1 MPLISTKG
9 VYGLTAMYE
18 LSKHQE
24 DTPMQIKEISANAS
38 IPQNYLE
45 QLLSKL
51 RRAELVQ
58 SIRGAR
64 GGYVLARDPSEI
76 KIVDILIALEDDI
89 KIVDMKTDNPIL
101 NIFFDESKN
110 SMKKIFDI
118 SLDKLDEYENK
129 YNEFLHYNLYTKEK
143 K

>member
-9 VYGLTAMYE
+9 VYGLSAMYE
-18 LSKHQE
+18 LSKHKA
-24 DTPMQIKEISANAS
+24 DTPMQIKDISANAN

-51 RRAELVQ
+51 RKANLVN

-64 GGYVLARDPSEI
+64 GGYILAQKPDEI

-89 KIVDMKTDNPIL
+89 KIIDSKSENPIL

-118 SLDKLDEYENK
+118 KLSKLDEYQEK
-129 YNEFLHYNLYTKEK
+129 YNEVLHYSI
-143 K
+143 

>member
-24 DTPMQIKEISANAS
+24 DTPMQIKEISANAN

-51 RRAELVQ
+51 RRAELVN

-64 GGYVLARDPSEI
+64 GGYVLARSPKEI

-89 KIVDMKTDNPIL
+89 KIIDSKSENPIL

-118 SLDKLDEYENK
+118 KLSKLDEYQEK
-129 YNEFLHYNLYTKEK
+129 YNEVLHYSI
-143 K
+143 

>member
-18 LSKHQE
+18 LSKHQA
-24 DTPMQIKEISANAS
+24 DTPMQIKDISANAN

-51 RRAELVQ
+51 RRAELVK

-64 GGYVLARDPSEI
+64 GGYVLARSAKEI

-89 KIVDMKTDNPIL
+89 KIIDAKAENPIL
-101 NIFFDESKN
+101 NIFFDESKS

-118 SLDKLDEYENK
+118 SLDKLDEYQEK
-129 YNEFLHYNLYTKEK
+129 YNEFLHYNI
-143 K
+143 

>member
-24 DTPMQIKEISANAS
+24 DTPMQIKDISANAN

-51 RRAELVQ
+51 RRAELVK

-64 GGYVLARDPSEI
+64 GGYILAKSANEI

-89 KIVDMKTDNPIL
+89 KIIDSKAENPIL

-110 SMKKIFDI
+110 SMKKIFDVT
-118 SLDKLDEYENK
+118 LDKLDDYQEK
-129 YNEFLHYNLYTKEK
+129 YNDFLHYSI
-143 K
+143 

>member
-9 VYGLTAMYE
+9 VYGLSAMYE
-18 LSKHQE
+18 LSKHKA
-24 DTPMQIKEISANAS
+24 DTPMQIKDISANAN

-51 RRAELVQ
+51 RKANLVN

-64 GGYVLARDPSEI
+64 GGYILAKKPEEI

-89 KIVDMKTDNPIL
+89 KIIDSKSENPIL

-118 SLDKLDEYENK
+118 KLSKLDEYQEK
-129 YNEFLHYNLYTKEK
+129 YNEVLHYSI
-143 K
+143 

>member
-24 DTPMQIKEISANAS
+24 DTPMQIKEISANAN

-51 RRAELVQ
+51 RRAELVK

-64 GGYVLARDPSEI
+64 GGYILAKSAKEI

-89 KIVDMKTDNPIL
+89 KIIDAKAENPIL
-101 NIFFDESKN
+101 NIFFDESKS
-110 SMKKIFDI
+110 SMKKIFDVT
-118 SLDKLDEYENK
+118 LDKLDEYQEK
-129 YNEFLHYNLYTKEK
+129 YNEFLHYSI
-143 K
+143 

>member
-24 DTPMQIKEISANAS
+24 DSPMQIRDISANAN

-51 RRAELVQ
+51 RRAELVK

-64 GGYVLARDPSEI
+64 GGYVLARSAKEI

-89 KIVDMKTDNPIL
+89 KIVDVKTDNPIL

-118 SLDKLDEYENK
+118 PLDKLDEYQEK
-129 YNEFLHYNLYTKEK
+129 YNEFLHYNI
-143 K
+143 

>member
-9 VYGLTAMYE
+9 VYGLAAMHE
-18 LSKHQE
+18 LSRHK
-24 DTPMQIKEISANAS
+24 DDSPMQIKDISAKAN

-51 RRAELVQ
+51 RRAELVT
-58 SIRGAR
+58 STRGAR
-64 GGYVLARDPSEI
+64 GGYLLARSADEI

-89 KIVDMKTDNPIL
+89 KIIDSKAENPIL
-101 NIFFDESKN
+101 NLFFDESKT

-118 SLDKLDEYENK
+118 KLSKLEEYQDR
-129 YNEFLHYNLYTKEK
+129 YNEFLHYNI
-143 K
+143 

>member
-9 VYGLTAMYE
+9 VYGLSAMYE
-18 LSKHQE
+18 LSKHKA
-24 DTPMQIKEISANAS
+24 DTPMQIKDISANAN

-51 RRAELVQ
+51 RKANLVN

-64 GGYVLARDPSEI
+64 GGYILAKKPDEI

-89 KIVDMKTDNPIL
+89 KIIDAKAENPIL

-118 SLDKLDEYENK
+118 KLSKLDEYQEK
-129 YNEFLHYNLYTKEK
+129 YNEVLHYSI
-143 K
+143 

>member
-9 VYGLTAMYE
+9 VYGLSAMYE
-18 LSKHQE
+18 LSKHKA
-24 DTPMQIKEISANAS
+24 DTPMQIKDISANAN

-51 RRAELVQ
+51 RKVNLVN

-64 GGYVLARDPSEI
+64 GGYILAKKPDEI

-89 KIVDMKTDNPIL
+89 KIIDSKSENPIL

-118 SLDKLDEYENK
+118 KLSKLDEYQEK
-129 YNEFLHYNLYTKEK
+129 YNEVLHYSI
-143 K
+143 

>member
-24 DTPMQIKEISANAS
+24 DTPMQIKEISANAN

-51 RRAELVQ
+51 RRAELVK

-64 GGYVLARDPSEI
+64 GGYILAKSAKEI

-89 KIVDMKTDNPIL
+89 KIIDAKAENPIL
-101 NIFFDESKN
+101 NIFFDESKT
-110 SMKKIFDI
+110 SMKKIFDVT
-118 SLDKLDEYENK
+118 LDKLDEYQEK
-129 YNEFLHYNLYTKEK
+129 YNELLHYSI
-143 K
+143 

>member
-24 DTPMQIKEISANAS
+24 DSPMQIKEISANAN

-51 RRAELVQ
+51 RRADLVK

-64 GGYVLARDPSEI
+64 GGYTLAKSPEEI
-76 KIVDILIALEDDI
+76 KVVDILIALEDDI
-89 KIVDMKTDNPIL
+89 KIIDTKTDNPIL

-110 SMKKIFDI
+110 SMKKLFDI
-118 SLDKLDEYENK
+118 QLSKLDEYQDK
-129 YNEFLHYNLYTKEK
+129 YNEFLHYNI
-143 K
+143 

>member
-9 VYGLTAMYE
+9 VYGFTAKYE
-18 LSKHQE
+18 LSKYQE
-24 DTPMQIKEISANAS
+24 DTPMQIKEISANAN

-51 RRAELVQ
+51 RRAELVK
-58 SIRGAR
+58 SVRGAR
-64 GGYVLARDPSEI
+64 GGYTLAKSAKEI

-89 KIVDMKTDNPIL
+89 KIIDTKAENPIL

-110 SMKKIFDI
+110 SMKKIFDVT
-118 SLDKLDEYENK
+118 LDKLDEYQEK
-129 YNEFLHYNLYTKEK
+129 YNEFLHYSI
-143 K
+143 

>member
-24 DTPMQIKEISANAS
+24 DTPMQIKEISANAN

-51 RRAELVQ
+51 RRAGLVT

-64 GGYVLARDPSEI
+64 GGYTLAKTPEEI
-76 KIVDILIALEDDI
+76 KVVDILIALEDDI
-89 KIVDMKTDNPIL
+89 KIVDTKAENPIL

-110 SMKKIFDI
+110 SIKKIFDI
-118 SLDKLDEYENK
+118 QLSKLDEYQDR
-129 YNEFLHYNLYTKEK
+129 YNEFLHYNI
-143 K
+143 

>member
-1 MPLISTKG
+1 
-9 VYGLTAMYE
+9 MYE

-24 DTPMQIKEISANAS
+24 DTPMQIKEISANAN

-51 RRAELVQ
+51 RRAGLVT

-64 GGYVLARDPSEI
+64 GGYTLAKTPEEI
-76 KIVDILIALEDDI
+76 KVVDILIALEDDI
-89 KIVDMKTDNPIL
+89 KIVDTKAENPIL

-118 SLDKLDEYENK
+118 QLSKLDEYQDR
-129 YNEFLHYNLYTKEK
+129 YNEFLHYNI
-143 K
+143 

>member
-24 DTPMQIKEISANAS
+24 DTPMQIKEISANAN

-51 RRAELVQ
+51 RRAELVK

-64 GGYVLARDPSEI
+64 GGYILARDPSAI

-118 SLDKLDEYENK
+118 SLDKLDEYEDK
-129 YNEFLHYNLYTKEK
+129 YNEFLHYSI
-143 K
+143 

>member
-24 DTPMQIKEISANAS
+24 DTPMQIKDISSNAN

-51 RRAELVQ
+51 RRAELVK

-64 GGYVLARDPSEI
+64 GGYILARSPSEI
-76 KIVDILIALEDDI
+76 KIVDILIALEDGI
-89 KIVDMKTDNPIL
+89 KIVDVKADNPIL

-118 SLDKLDEYENK
+118 SLDKLDEYQDK
-129 YNEFLHYNLYTKEK
+129 YNEFLHYSI
-143 K
+143 

>member
-24 DTPMQIKEISANAS
+24 DSPMQIKEISVNAN

-51 RRAELVQ
+51 RRAELVK

-118 SLDKLDEYENK
+118 SLDKLDEYEDK
-129 YNEFLHYNLYTKEK
+129 YNEFLHYSI
-143 K
+143 

>member
-24 DTPMQIKEISANAS
+24 DTPMQIKEISANAN

-51 RRAELVQ
+51 RRAELVK

-64 GGYVLARDPSEI
+64 GGYILAKSAKEI

-89 KIVDMKTDNPIL
+89 KIIDAKAENTIL
-101 NIFFDESKN
+101 IIFFDESKN

-118 SLDKLDEYENK
+118 SLDKLDEYQEK
-129 YNEFLHYNLYTKEK
+129 YNEFLHYSI
-143 K
+143 

>member
-24 DTPMQIKEISANAS
+24 DSPMQIKDISSNAN

-51 RRAELVQ
+51 RRAELVK

-64 GGYVLARDPSEI
+64 GGYTLAKSPEEI
-76 KIVDILIALEDDI
+76 KVVDILIALEDDI
-89 KIVDMKTDNPIL
+89 KIIDTKTDNPIL

-118 SLDKLDEYENK
+118 QLSKLDEYQDK
-129 YNEFLHYNLYTKEK
+129 YNEFLHYNI
-143 K
+143 

>member
-18 LSKHQE
+18 LSKHKE
-24 DTPMQIKEISANAS
+24 TSPMQIKDISANAN

-51 RRAELVQ
+51 RRADLVK
-58 SIRGAR
+58 SVRGAR
-64 GGYVLARDPSEI
+64 GGYTLAKSAEDI

-89 KIVDMKTDNPIL
+89 KIIDSKAENPIL
-101 NIFFDESKN
+101 NIFFEESKN
-110 SMKKIFDI
+110 GMKRIFDMEL
-118 SLDKLDEYENK
+118 SKLDEYQEK
-129 YNEFLHYNLYTKEK
+129 YNEFLHYNI
-143 K
+143 

>member
-18 LSKHQE
+18 LSKYQE
-24 DTPMQIKEISANAS
+24 DTPMQIKEISANAN

-51 RRAELVQ
+51 RRAELVK
-58 SIRGAR
+58 SVRGAR
-64 GGYVLARDPSEI
+64 GGYTLAKSAKEI

-89 KIVDMKTDNPIL
+89 KIIDTKAENPIL

-110 SMKKIFDI
+110 SMKKIFDVT
-118 SLDKLDEYENK
+118 LDKLDEYQDK
-129 YNEFLHYNLYTKEK
+129 YNEFLHYSI
-143 K
+143 